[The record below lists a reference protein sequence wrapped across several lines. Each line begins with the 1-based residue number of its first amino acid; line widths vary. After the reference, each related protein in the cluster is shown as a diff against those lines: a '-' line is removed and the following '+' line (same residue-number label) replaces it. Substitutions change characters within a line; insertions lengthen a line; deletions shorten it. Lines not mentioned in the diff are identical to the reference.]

1 MALYWLGYAIEQRR
15 DVKCVCR
22 ATSMASS
29 GSVCVC
35 SVLETLLTEQ
45 VLRTFYV
52 LFFFPFLAVLVFA
65 SGEERVAL
73 GSDSVITC

>member
-52 LFFFPFLAVLVFA
+52 LFFFFLFWLCWFLPVVKRELHWEVT
-65 SGEERVAL
+65 L
-73 GSDSVITC
+73 